1 MNKKL
6 IRTIHAGVATAMVV
20 ATCYS
25 CSDTWDDHYDA
36 NAGGVSDVSLYQQL
50 STTDSLS
57 DFCEVVK
64 ATGYDEVLNK
74 EQIYTVFAPVNGSFD
89 KAALMAQIE
98 DGDKETVIRQ
108 FIKNHITRYNYSI
121 SEGNNKDLMMLN
133 DKKLAIKGAFV
144 DGKLVS
150 SRNNLCKNGILHVVH
165 AELPFRPNIYE
176 QLESDT
182 DLSDMYQFLLSYEE
196 DSLDEARSVYRG
208 VDENGNR
215 IYVDSVMIANNRVMN
230 ILDAIINNE
239 DSSYWAIGITNE
251 AYRKR
256 YEQTKSLFN
265 LHSSIVG
272 RDSLQELYANIYTMR
287 DCYFNMNTNV
297 HYTDSLMSSAYS
309 KFTPEQNV
317 YYNPFAENGVLANPV
332 ETVECSNGLL
342 YKYDEIP
349 FSIYESFFTKVKVE
363 PELVRNINTDEQYLK
378 TCTYSPETKTFEDG
392 SSVLYLDVVP
402 TTTSANPTIPFKVN
416 NVLSGTYDIY
426 VVMLSS
432 FFGTS
437 DTQTDAG
444 EPKPCQFK
452 ANLFIKDA
460 NGNFPKSRTYACGGG
475 KNYNNDANNDIDTV
489 FIDTYTF
496 PETFYGE
503 SEAGIMFQLQSYVS
517 SPQRKTY
524 SRELLIESII
534 FKPHKDEVIDE
545 E

>member
-1 MNKKL
+1 
-6 IRTIHAGVATAMVV
+6 MVV

-98 DGDKETVIRQ
+98 VGGKETVIRQ

-215 IYVDSVMIANNRVMN
+215 IYVDSVMIANNKVMN
-230 ILDAIINNE
+230 MLDAIINNE

-287 DCYFNMNTNV
+287 DCYFNMNANI
-297 HYTDSLMSSAYS
+297 HYTDSLMSSTYS

-317 YYNPFAENGVLANPV
+317 YYNPFAENGVLANP
-332 ETVECSNGLL
+332 
-342 YKYDEIP
+342 
-349 FSIYESFFTKVKVE
+349 
-363 PELVRNINTDEQYLK
+363 
-378 TCTYSPETKTFEDG
+378 
-392 SSVLYLDVVP
+392 
-402 TTTSANPTIPFKVN
+402 A
-416 NVLSGTYDIY
+416 
-426 VVMLSS
+426 
-432 FFGTS
+432 
-437 DTQTDAG
+437 
-444 EPKPCQFK
+444 
-452 ANLFIKDA
+452 
-460 NGNFPKSRTYACGGG
+460 
-475 KNYNNDANNDIDTV
+475 
-489 FIDTYTF
+489 
-496 PETFYGE
+496 
-503 SEAGIMFQLQSYVS
+503 
-517 SPQRKTY
+517 
-524 SRELLIESII
+524 
-534 FKPHKDEVIDE
+534 
-545 E
+545 